1 MKKYILLVALIVAGV
16 LTSGCGTYRYS
27 IKVNGYTDPAA
38 PAPLA
43 PGGAIFVIENKDAK
57 NPLLEKE
64 VKEKLNKLLEK
75 RGYRLVPYD
84 QADYF
89 LFFSYGLGG
98 DHSATVVMPD
108 YYPYAGFGFGSA
120 YGHRSGSYF
129 FVAPFFSFS
138 NYPESV
144 ALYDRW
150 LLLNVVDAKYYREQG
165 QFRTVW
171 VGEARSTGTSSDLR
185 TVLNYLLL
193 AASQEF
199 GRNTGKAVAVEIGEQ
214 EPQVFGLTPPK

>member
-1 MKKYILLVALIVAGV
+1 MKNYLLLVALIMAGV
-16 LTSGCGTYRYS
+16 VTSGCAYRYN

-43 PGGAIFVIENKDAK
+43 PGAALFVIENKDAK

-64 VKEKLNKLLEK
+64 VKEKLNKLLTKQGYPLAPYEK
-75 RGYRLVPYD
+75 
-84 QADYF
+84 ADYY

-98 DHSATVVMPD
+98 ERSTTVVMPD
-108 YYPYAGFGFGSA
+108 YYPYAGFGFGPA
-120 YGHRSGSYF
+120 YANRSGSYF

-138 NYPESV
+138 PYSESV

-193 AASQEF
+193 AAFQEF
-199 GRNTGKAVAVEIGEQ
+199 GRNTGKAVTVEISEQ
-214 EPQVFGLTPPK
+214 EPRLFGLTPPK